1 MGTIS
6 STPVPTALSV
16 LTAPGAP
23 LSSTSSQIP
32 QSILNSANPT
42 DLSSLSAE
50 ANALAEENGLF
61 AATTSTFNQPTDFFQ
76 SVDSSITDAAYGLTP
91 ATPNTT
97 DLLQE
102 GLANLNG
109 TSTTQPAATTT
120 PPSLDQLISAYSAGT
135 NNNGNVINP
144 TG

>member
-32 QSILNSANPT
+32 QWILNAANPT
-42 DLSSLSAE
+42 DLASLSTE
-50 ANALAEENGLF
+50 SNALAEENGLF
-61 AATTSTFNQPTDFFQ
+61 TDTTSTFNQPTDFFQ
-76 SVDSSITDAAYGLTP
+76 SIDSSITDAAFGLAP

-109 TSTTQPAATTT
+109 TSTTQPATTTT
-120 PPSLDQLISAYSAGT
+120 PPSLDQLVSAYTAGT
-135 NNNGNVINP
+135 NNTGTVINT

>member
-42 DLSSLSAE
+42 DLASLSTE
-50 ANALAEENGLF
+50 ANALSEVNALF
-61 AATTSTFNQPTDFFQ
+61 AATPATFGQPTDFFP
-76 SVDSSITDAAYGLTP
+76 SIDSSVTDAAFGLTP

-102 GLANLNG
+102 GLA
-109 TSTTQPAATTT
+109 TTTT
-120 PPSLDQLISAYSAGT
+120 PPSLDQLVSAYTAGT
-135 NNNGNVINP
+135 NNTGTVINT